1 MTCHLVLLKLGDVTR
16 FQIEG
21 GMYWFFAAVFLSL
34 VNAYWTEKTLRM
46 SGRGVPPLSGET
58 PLPL

>member
-34 VNAYWTEKTLRM
+34 VNAHWTEKTLRVNAA
-46 SGRGVPPLSGET
+46 GK
-58 PLPL
+58 